1 MDKYKFSYLFSS
13 HAELIE
19 FSALQ
24 NLDDFAYFTLD
35 GKIPFFY
42 ADGQLAYSSIDTKLA
57 QPSTV
62 KTEKRDLFDNPI
74 IEVFLDEALYI
85 KLLPN
90 EHLYRVESLRIPAP
104 AH

>member
-1 MDKYKFSYLFSS
+1 MDNYKFAYLFSS

-24 NLDDFAYFTLD
+24 NLDDFGYF
-35 GKIPFFY
+35 KYNNQIPFFY
-42 ADGQLAYSSIDTKLA
+42 QDGSLAYASVAEKLA
-57 QPSTV
+57 QATTV
-62 KTEKRDLFDNPI
+62 KQEKLDLFDNLI

-90 EHLYRVESLRIPAP
+90 EHLYRVESLRIVPTP
-104 AH
+104 V